1 MRIWSRNMKFVLRKA
16 TKMINTKLTES
27 IILVRE
33 VSAVDAV
40 ANIRDWTKKLGLT
53 AEAGYAS
60 EAETAIC
67 FGELSVKL
75 RHGFATDSCRV
86 A

>member
-60 EAETAIC
+60 EAETGNLFWRIECEVASWLC
-67 FGELSVKL
+67 D
-75 RHGFATDSCRV
+75 DSCRV